1 MVCFLIVLFLLTLKY
16 NNVTIADDIYLVFSL
31 LTSEIFMNTFDD
43 TEKTNK
49 KKRELYIPTFTIIL
63 MLLFGVPGLFAL
75 YSYRSTLRDCSS
87 EVTGIIDDEYNN
99 NGGDKKYSVE
109 GKYLNSD
116 GHQHVSIIVNTDDK
130 FLHKYLYASKSFGN
144 VGDKVVI
151 HYNPD
156 NPDEYYIDDY
166 IYAFDVAMVLL
177 VIGGAMLVLSIFLM
191 IYYTIKGEPDEKT
204 NSEETASEE
213 EDSEEQ
219 YEKELKKE
227 KEELERKQ
235 KSQERLD
242 RYSGKAAKNYTN
254 EHIRRQIQNSSFS
267 SRIMIWML
275 FIGGVLVLSSI
286 IRTYIDIHTDNAI
299 PFNNYSDKFDDTCYS
314 VIITEKPQEISLEQG
329 NYYDLAVGN
338 DHIPAKHLKMNTLK
352 GMDGPV
358 KLRGKL
364 KRIGVSEEKTR
375 EVVKEYYQK
384 IGYYDTLKDEEYAY
398 YYLDCSKISLWDE
411 IKNNHISGFV
421 FGLTIIIVAM
431 IFSHDCRYM
440 LKNIRPACSGRRY
453 RAGEIDKLAND
464 IDTVWL
470 KNIEVLVTPSSL
482 IGLNHGLTVIDY
494 RDISAVKAEE
504 INHRDKYRK
513 WNTYRIYIITKTNKK
528 MLLTECETKNG
539 YRSLTQNLDKRYVEY
554 ELL

>member
-1 MVCFLIVLFLLTLKY
+1 MICFLIVLFLLTLKY

-31 LTSEIFMNTFDD
+31 LTSEKFMNTIDN
-43 TEKTNK
+43 TKKPNK
-49 KKRELYIPTFTIIL
+49 KKRELYIPTFSIIL

-75 YSYRSTLRDCSS
+75 YSYHTTLRDCSS
-87 EVTGIIDDEYNN
+87 EVTGIIEDEHSG
-99 NGGDKKYSVE
+99 NGGSKKQSVE
-109 GKYLNSD
+109 GKYLNMD
-116 GHQHVSIIVNTDDK
+116 AHQHVSIIVNTDDK
-130 FLHKYLYASKSFGN
+130 FLHTYIYASKSFGN

-151 HYNPD
+151 HYNPID
-156 NPDEYYIDDY
+156 PDEYYIDDY

-177 VIGGAMLVLSIFLM
+177 VIGGAMLALSIFLA
-191 IYYTIKGEPDEKT
+191 IYYTIKGEPDE
-204 NSEETASEE
+204 ETASDK
-213 EDSEEQ
+213 EDS
-219 YEKELKKE
+219 YEDDSYEAQEKNLKKE

-235 KSQERLD
+235 KAQERLD
-242 RYSGKAAKNYTN
+242 RYTGKVAKNYTN
-254 EHIRRQIQNSSFS
+254 EHIRKQIQNNSFA
-267 SRIMIWML
+267 SRIIIWML

-314 VIITEKPQEISLEQG
+314 VIITKKPQEVSLEHG
-329 NYYDLAVGN
+329 KYYDLAVEN
-338 DHIPAKHLKMNTLK
+338 DHILAKHLKMNTLK
-352 GMDGPV
+352 GMDSPT

-398 YYLDCSKISLWDE
+398 YYLDCSEISLWDE
-411 IKNNHISGFV
+411 IKNNHILGFI

-453 RAGEIDKLAND
+453 RAGEIDRLAND

-470 KNIEVLVTPSSL
+470 KDIEVLVTPSSL

-494 RDISAVKAEE
+494 RDIDAVKVEE
-504 INHRDKYRK
+504 VNHRNKYRK
-513 WNTYRIYIITKTNKK
+513 WNTYRIYIKTKKNKK
-528 MLLTECETKNG
+528 MLLTECERKSG

-554 ELL
+554 KLL